1 MFMRRYPLLL
11 VAGLVVWAV
20 WFVLLYS
27 ILSIAC
33 NVAPPATN
41 NPWNWLNGSLLVM
54 TLIVAAKLLYFAYYF
69 STKRS
74 LAHVT
79 PGSTKCFINWIA
91 VAVFIVAAIA
101 TSAIGIM
108 TLFFP
113 PCI

>member
-1 MFMRRYPLLL
+1 MFTRMYPLLL

-33 NVAPPATN
+33 NISPPATN
-41 NPWNWLNGSLLVM
+41 HPWNWLNGALLVM
-54 TLIVAAKLLYFAYYF
+54 TLITAAKLLYFAYYF
-69 STKRS
+69 SAKRS
-74 LAHVT
+74 LAHVASS
-79 PGSTKCFINWIA
+79 PTKHFINWII